1 MGDADDVSKEF
12 DRFYAAYSATV
23 EKEIKGEMR
32 ESFSIIQTNKDG
44 TFNMQVYY
52 IVDEDAASKARVRA
66 LNNALQES
74 QAAQKYADK
83 IKSFVE
89 EGFTQ
94 D

>member
-1 MGDADDVSKEF
+1 
-12 DRFYAAYSATV
+12 
-23 EKEIKGEMR
+23 
-32 ESFSIIQTNKDG
+32 
-44 TFNMQVYY
+44 
-52 IVDEDAASKARVRA
+52 VDEDAASKARVRA